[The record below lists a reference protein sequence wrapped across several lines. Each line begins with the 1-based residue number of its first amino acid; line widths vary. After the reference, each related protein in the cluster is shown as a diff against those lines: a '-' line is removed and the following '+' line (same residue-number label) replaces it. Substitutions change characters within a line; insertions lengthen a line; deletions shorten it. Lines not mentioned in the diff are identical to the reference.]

1 MMDYSLGFSG
11 LCVSVILVLW
21 IVFSVSCSTCGG
33 GGDGYDDDRLLLVSC
48 FCVSVFKD
56 LLFHV

>member
-21 IVFSVSCSTCGG
+21 IVFSVSCGG

>member
-21 IVFSVSCSTCGG
+21 IVFSVSCG

-48 FCVSVFKD
+48 F
-56 LLFHV
+56 

>member
-1 MMDYSLGFSG
+1 MMDYSLCFSG
-11 LCVSVILVLW
+11 VLLGICVSVILVLW
-21 IVFSVSCSTCGG
+21 IVFSVSCG

>member
-1 MMDYSLGFSG
+1 MMDYSLCFSG
-11 LCVSVILVLW
+11 LCASVILVLW
-21 IVFSVSCSTCGG
+21 IVFSVSCG